1 MDYENEVKNQQNSL
15 ATEEKRILLMH
26 KNPKLARKLFDKD
39 DELKNIEL
47 KKNAKRQALQKI
59 SAVENKYKTIE
70 SKNIK
75 YKHRRML
82 SELDMRQDYK
92 LIKIKLE
99 AKMRREEMREILK
112 TREVV
117 KQKLIKERKE
127 LRNKH

>member
-1 MDYENEVKNQQNSL
+1 MDYENEVKNQKTSL
-15 ATEEKRILLMH
+15 ASEEKRILLMH

-39 DELKNIEL
+39 EELKNIEL
-47 KKNAKRQALQKI
+47 KKNAKRQAI
-59 SAVENKYKTIE
+59 NRINAVEKKYKDMGG
-70 SKNIK
+70 KNIK

-99 AKMRREEMREILK
+99 AKMRREEMREIIK

-127 LRNKH
+127 MRVKH

>member
-1 MDYENEVKNQQNSL
+1 
-15 ATEEKRILLMH
+15 MH

-39 DELKNIEL
+39 EELKNIEL
-47 KKNAKRQALQKI
+47 MKNAKRQALNKI
-59 SAVENKYKTIE
+59 KSIEKYKTMGGE
-70 SKNIK
+70 NIK
-75 YKHRRML
+75 YKHRKML

-99 AKMRREEMREILK
+99 AKMRREEMREIIK

-127 LRNKH
+127 MRFKH